1 MCLILI
7 TNVSLS
13 GLVTWD
19 ETITVCNHC
28 NIAENTTTTP
38 PAETKKKNQLLASAS
53 NRCALYC
60 VSKSVLL
67 KIECT

>member
-38 PAETKKKNQLLASAS
+38 PAETKKNPNCWLVPQIDVH
-53 NRCALYC
+53 CT
-60 VSKSVLL
+60 VSLNLSYSK
-67 KIECT
+67 